1 MRLVGKQDMISTAKV
16 LVIDDNPETVELAA
30 INLEMEGYEV
40 YSASNGEEGLRL
52 AEMMPDVILLDI
64 MMPGIDGLE
73 VCRRLKGNPQ
83 TRDILVIMLTAR
95 TTMED
100 ILKGK
105 TRLNIKADN
114 LTFSVMERLKEIDP
128 ELVSSGDGVE
138 MNIAGRDEIP
148 SIARLLVEN
157 GCGIYE
163 LVPHRESLENLFI
176 NVVKG
181 EE

>member
-100 ILKGK
+100 ILKGFEEG
-105 TRLNIKADN
+105 ADEYITKPFN
-114 LTFSVMERLKEIDP
+114 VE
-128 ELVSSGDGVE
+128 ELL
-138 MNIAGRDEIP
+138 
-148 SIARLLVEN
+148 ARVRTMVR
-157 GCGIYE
+157 I
-163 LVPHRESLENLFI
+163 
-176 NVVKG
+176 
-181 EE
+181 